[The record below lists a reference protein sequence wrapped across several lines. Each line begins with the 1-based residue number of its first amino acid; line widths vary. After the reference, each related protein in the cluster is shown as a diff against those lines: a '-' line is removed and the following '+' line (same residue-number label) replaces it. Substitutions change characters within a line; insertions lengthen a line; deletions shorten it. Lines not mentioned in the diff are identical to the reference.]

1 MYTILGYDKDND
13 VFVEYGEFE
22 VLHYA
27 TEKAKELKKLLD
39 KDELKRENGD
49 PIDWVEIY
57 WNYNGADEEIIWA
70 SYDN

>member
-1 MYTILGYDKDND
+1 MYTIIGYDKDND

-27 TEKAKELKKLLD
+27 MRKANELKKLLD
-39 KDELKRENGD
+39 KEELKRENGE
-49 PIDWVEIY
+49 PIDWIEIY
-57 WNYNGADEEIIWA
+57 WNYNKTDEEMTWA